1 MSFVSRLIDPN
12 PPLTPAQVRQEVVA
26 ALQAGNLDA
35 AGIQAAAAAAI
46 AAAGAPSPIRSIQR
60 GVLTMFQTSD
70 DRTVTITSVDRTKSA
85 LTLLGVRARTAGGVV
100 VTNSGILGVTLEFS
114 SNTQIRIL
122 RAGGENAGAN
132 SAVCY
137 VSYQVVEYV

>member
-12 PPLTPAQVRQEVVA
+12 PPLTSAQVRQAVA
-26 ALQAGNLDA
+26 AALAAGDIDS

-46 AAAGAPSPIRSIQR
+46 AAADAPSPIRSIQR

-70 DRTVTITSVDRTKSA
+70 DRTVTITSVDRTKSR
-85 LTLLGVRARTAGGVV
+85 LTLLGVRAKSGGGVV

-114 SNTQIRIL
+114 SNTEIRIV
-122 RAGGENAGAN
+122 RAGGERAGAN
-132 SAVCY
+132 RAVCY
-137 VSYQVVEYV
+137 VSYQVTEYV